1 MNQLVSVIVPVF
13 NRKKT
18 IKRCLNSI
26 LGQSYRNLE
35 LIIIDDG
42 SHDGTGNICDF
53 YEKKDLRVK
62 VFHNKNHGVS
72 YSRNYVIRL
81 VVSSLMMR
89 TAGKGERFDMND
101 YVTDGAIAH
110 DYYTLQKFM
119 GGCGKLYDCQLIKDK
134 HLHFDEDMVYSE
146 NRVFNIEYYSH
157 VKYYGIASDSIYTCD
172 YVPEQAVSH
181 LSFTRTEKG
190 FCIRNQKNRKG
201 AGISL

>member
-13 NRKKT
+13 NREKT

-72 YSRNYVIRL
+72 YSRNYGIRYVTGKYVIFVDSDDYINQSYIENLVKKAKRQRLTL

-101 YVTDGAIAH
+101 YVTDGTIAH

-119 GGCGKLYDCQLIKDK
+119 GGVCGKLYDCQLIKDK

-146 NRVFNIEYYSH
+146 DRVFNIEYYSH
-157 VKYYGIASDSIYTCD
+157 VNIM
-172 YVPEQAVSH
+172 V
-181 LSFTRTEKG
+181 
-190 FCIRNQKNRKG
+190 
-201 AGISL
+201 